1 MVPGWFQ
8 FHVEPQVPFADSIII
23 NQAIIVGRMP
33 YAGVWPLGCSQIQQ
47 NSFIFTSDNS
57 EMLII
62 WHLGK
67 VVQRPEVLLF
77 GRKSSIS
84 ETDRS
89 QDYIQKASKSVCTS
103 TVMVVSWHPF
113 FYSNFFIYEDS
124 IKHRG
129 WSWWPWTR
137 YPVGILLLLL
147 AQTKYRSTKKNYL

>member
-8 FHVEPQVPFADSIII
+8 FHIEPQVPFADSIVISH
-23 NQAIIVGRMP
+23 AIIVGRMP
-33 YAGVWPLGCSQIQQ
+33 YAGVWPLGCSQIPQ

-77 GRKSSIS
+77 SRKSSIS

-103 TVMVVSWHPF
+103 TVMVPPDPLSPTPSTSSAVKTQ
-113 FYSNFFIYEDS
+113 EDTTEDLNDPEPAAEGNAPLIS
-124 IKHRG
+124 
-129 WSWWPWTR
+129 
-137 YPVGILLLLL
+137 L
-147 AQTKYRSTKKNYL
+147 ATQV